1 MTRMPI
7 PDDVAANVL
16 YLHDHTCCVCQE
28 RGRHV
33 QIHHVDED
41 PSNNDIANL
50 AVLCTECH
58 NDTMIRGGFGKKLR
72 ATEVRLY
79 RDEWMKR
86 VAARKE
92 EADRI
97 AIQSKFGGIKKETAD
112 TRDWSP
118 PSDIALYTY
127 LQSIPDIMGNA
138 YALAQ
143 KDWDKGSGVATQAT
157 YQVIDVVEQIW
168 IQLSA
173 WYRGITI

>member
-1 MTRMPI
+1 MPLNWNFPAMI
-7 PDDVAANVL
+7 GPKTGRQV
-16 YLHDHTCCVCQE
+16 
-28 RGRHV
+28 RRHV
-33 QIHHVDED
+33 QIHHIDED

-72 ATEVRLY
+72 AEEVRLY
-79 RDEWMKR
+79 RDEWIKR

-92 EADRI
+92 DADRI
-97 AIQSKFGGIKKETAD
+97 AIQSKLGVIKVNEVAD
-112 TRDWSP
+112 TRDWRP

-143 KDWDKGSGVATQAT
+143 KIGTRGPVL
-157 YQVIDVVEQIW
+157 
-168 IQLSA
+168 QL
-173 WYRGITI
+173 RLHTR